1 MSEQI
6 EVSTDLPATAQEV
19 FTAWLSSQAH
29 SQFTGAA
36 AVIDPALGG
45 SFTAW
50 DAYIWGTTLEIE
62 QYTRILQ
69 AWRTVDFPEAGPDSL
84 LEIRFT
90 DQPGGMRL
98 DLLHT
103 QIPDGQGQEYA
114 QGWQDSY
121 FTPMLAYF
129 TRQIDI

>member
-6 EVSTDLPATAQEV
+6 EVSTDLPVTAQEV
-19 FTAWLSSQAH
+19 FTAWLDSQAH
-29 SQFTGAA
+29 SQFTGST
-36 AVIDPALGG
+36 AVIDPAAGG

-50 DAYIWGTTLEIE
+50 DGYIWGTTLEIE

-69 AWRTVDFPEAGPDSL
+69 AWRTVDFPEASPDSL

-90 DQPGGMRL
+90 DQLGGMRL
-98 DLLHT
+98 DLLPT
-103 QIPDGQGQEYA
+103 QRPDGQGQEYA

-129 TRQIDI
+129 TRQADI